1 MRASGVLLPV
11 SSLSSKY
18 GIGCFSKE
26 AYRFVD
32 YLKKYGQSYWQILP
46 LGQTSYGDSPYQSF
60 STFAGNPY
68 FISLEKLV
76 QKGLLKKKECDAC
89 NFGREPAYVDYGRMY
104 KARYKLLKEAFGRFD
119 QTEEGFVKFKEQEA
133 SWLSDYA
140 LFMALKDSFRGKSW
154 VEWPDNIRTREPD
167 ALEEYREKL
176 EKEIAFY
183 MYLQYEFYSQWEEL
197 KAYANDQGIR
207 IIGDIPI
214 YVALDSSDAWA
225 SPELFQFDENRLPI
239 AVAGCPPDGFSAT
252 GQLWGNPLYDWEYHK
267 KTNYEWWIR
276 RVSACYKMYDVIRID
291 HFRGFD
297 EYYAIP
303 AGDKTA
309 EFGKWEKGPGLG
321 LFDAL
326 KKELGDLN
334 IIVEDLGYI
343 TDTVRE
349 MVRSC
354 GFPNMKVLEFAF
366 DARDSSGPN
375 DYLPFNYDKNCVVY
389 TGTHDNETL
398 RGWLDSVPSAAYG
411 QVERYLGRKIKDK
424 DEMTR
429 EIIRLAQ
436 ASTANLCIIPIQD
449 YLILDNRARMNQPS
463 TIGTN
468 WKWRLLPDQL
478 DSETGL
484 WMKQLT
490 RTYGRMPRQ
499 QAGQQKASDAKDV
512 SDADG
517 QLDVQSDE
525 QSQTGVQ
532 PDGQK
537 QLVRPDEKLDAG
549 AKRETKQVIGQEEKH
564 TGVQERSK
572 DKIKE
577 MREHREKIKKSR

>member
-26 AYRFVD
+26 AYRFID

-89 NFGREPAYVDYGRMY
+89 DFGKEPAYVDYGRMY
-104 KARYKLLKEAFGRFD
+104 KARYKLLKEAFSHFD
-119 QTEEGFVKFKEQEA
+119 QSEREFVTFQKEQQ
-133 SWLSDYA
+133 WLSDYA
-140 LFMALKDSFRGKSW
+140 LFMALKDHFKGKSW
-154 VEWPDNIRTREPD
+154 VEWPEDIRIRKPQ
-167 ALEEYREKL
+167 AMEEYQEKL
-176 EKEIAFY
+176 SKEMAFY
-183 MYLQYEFYSQWEEL
+183 MYVQYEFFSQWKEL
-197 KAYANDQGIR
+197 KAYANEQGIQ

-225 SPELFQFDENRLPI
+225 SPELFQFDKDRKPT

-252 GQLWGNPLYDWEYHK
+252 GQLWGNPLYDWDYHE
-267 KTNYEWWIR
+267 KTNYAWWVK
-276 RVSACYKMYDVIRID
+276 RVAACYEMYDVIRID

-309 EFGKWEKGPGLG
+309 ENGKWKKGPGIG

-349 MVRSC
+349 MVRAC

-366 DARDSSGPN
+366 DARDSSGPS
-375 DYLPFNYDKNCVVY
+375 DYLPYNYDKNCVVY

-398 RGWLDSVPSAAYG
+398 RGWLESVPSAAYG
-411 QVERYLGRKIKDK
+411 QIERYLGRKIKDK

-429 EIIRLAQ
+429 EIIRMAQ
-436 ASTANLCIIPIQD
+436 ASAANLCIIPIQD
-449 YLILDNRARMNQPS
+449 YLVLDNTARMNQPS
-463 TIGTN
+463 TIGAN

-490 RTYGRMPRQ
+490 KTYGRL
-499 QAGQQKASDAKDV
+499 AKAHKAAEAKE
-512 SDADG
+512 DADG
-517 QLDVQSDE
+517 KGLSA
-525 QSQTGVQ
+525 
-532 PDGQK
+532 
-537 QLVRPDEKLDAG
+537 DEKQAASADKMEAADK
-549 AKRETKQVIGQEEKH
+549 AKAADEIKSADGKH
-564 TGVQERSK
+564 SGVSEGSK
-572 DKIKE
+572 DKIQE
-577 MREHREKIKKSR
+577 MREHREKVKKNRG